1 MTPTPTTASSA
12 GCAPCPPRSRC
23 TKAANGK
30 WGRSLTLLPQ
40 EQQQILEQRRAE
52 QQTDEWKQRYDA
64 RARVEGTISQ
74 AVRRT
79 RLRRTPCQ
87 GQNKTHLANV
97 LCATWLLSTMGILP
111 GPNP

>member
-1 MTPTPTTASSA
+1 MHFAVA
-12 GCAPCPPRSRC
+12 DCDPCPLRSRC

-52 QQTDEWKQRYDA
+52 QQTDEWKKRYDV
-64 RARVEGTISQ
+64 RAGVEGTISQ

-79 RLRRTPCQ
+79 RLRRAPYR
-87 GQNKTHLANV
+87 GQSKTHLANV
-97 LCATWLLSTMGILP
+97 LSATALNITRVDA
-111 GPNP
+111 